1 MAGHFLVKEIAL
13 QAGVG
18 TATVDRVL
26 NARGGVHERTRRCVE
41 QAIRELQS
49 QESLISLTGRT
60 FLVDAIIE
68 APQHFCIALRR
79 AVAEELP
86 ALLPAIFRVRETM
99 EADISDTALL
109 GIVRRVIR
117 RGSHGV
123 ILMAAASAA
132 TRAAI
137 SELKAARIPVV
148 TLATDVLQSD
158 RIAYCGMDN
167 WRAGQTAGYL
177 IGQWLP
183 KKSAKVLVSLRN
195 IRFRG
200 EEERESGFRA
210 ILLTKFPYLQPIEL
224 YEGSGA
230 TASFSRRVVDMLERH
245 RDIKA
250 VYSIG
255 GNNRAILSAL
265 ATTQSIAHVFIA
277 HDLDDE
283 NRALLRNWKI
293 SAVLNHDLRRDVRS
307 ACRAILH
314 HHRALKEPDPV
325 TSNPIQIITPT
336 SLD

>member
-13 QAGVG
+13 QAGVA

-26 NARGGVHERTRRCVE
+26 NSRGGVHERTRRRVE

-60 FLVDAIIE
+60 FLVDSIIE

-79 AVAEELP
+79 AIAEELP
-86 ALLPAIFRVRETM
+86 SLLPAVFRVRQTM

-109 GIVRRVIR
+109 RIVRRIIK

-123 ILMAAASAA
+123 ILMASGSPS
-132 TRAAI
+132 TRGAI

-183 KKSAKVLVSLRN
+183 KRSAKVLVSLRN
-195 IRFRG
+195 SRFRG

-210 ILLTKFPYLQPIEL
+210 ILLTKFPYLQPVEL

-230 TASFSRRVVDMLERH
+230 AASFSRKVGNVLERH
-245 RDIKA
+245 RDIRA

-255 GNNRAILSAL
+255 GNNRAILSAFT
-265 ATTQSIAHVFIA
+265 TTQSTAHVFIA

-283 NRALLRNWKI
+283 NRALLRNGKI
-293 SAVLNHDLRRDVRS
+293 SAVLNHDLRRDVHS

-314 HHRALKEPDPV
+314 YHRALKEADPLA
-325 TSNPIQIITPT
+325 SNPIQIITPT

>member
-1 MAGHFLVKEIAL
+1 MAGHFLIKDIAL

-26 NARGGVHERTRRCVE
+26 NARDGVHERTRRRVE

-49 QESLISLTGRT
+49 QESVIGLTGRT

-68 APQHFCIALRR
+68 APQHFCVALKR
-79 AVAEELP
+79 AIAEELP
-86 ALLPAIFRVRETM
+86 ALLPAIFRVRQTM
-99 EADISDTALL
+99 EADISDAALL
-109 GIVRRVIR
+109 RIMQRVIR

-123 ILMAAASAA
+123 ILMASASSS

-137 SELKAARIPVV
+137 SELKAAGIPVV
-148 TLATDVLQSD
+148 TLATDVLPSD

-183 KKSAKVLVSLRN
+183 KKSAKVLVSVRN
-195 IRFRG
+195 ARFRG

-210 ILLTKFPYLQPIEL
+210 ILLTKFPYLQPVEL

-230 TASFSRRVVDMLERH
+230 TASFSRKVVDVLERH
-245 RDIKA
+245 PDIRA

-265 ATTQSIAHVFIA
+265 ATTQRIAQVFIA
-277 HDLDDE
+277 HDLDGE

-293 SAVLNHDLRRDVRS
+293 NAVLNHDLRRDVGS

-314 HHRALKEPDPV
+314 HQGALKEADAVSP
-325 TSNPIQIITPT
+325 NPIQIITPT